1 MDSNVMDNNDRL
13 SDSSDKTDTSL
24 RGLLNS
30 HKSMSANKSP
40 AIANRRSVPTLHTQ
54 SFTGNDRE
62 TGGTS
67 IQPEPSTSTDE
78 PESTLNLSLDSVV
91 RQSLRDQKLT
101 TNFNS
106 NFKFGKPDDDISL
119 RVNPLANLFYEKSN
133 LISSSDASSDT
144 DESSRDIDPADQ
156 SNADAKAKH
165 SLALSNDGINKV
177 IGKIRAKQ
185 EKWAA
190 RTVAQTHR
198 NIPQPGT
205 SGVLSRKRPSQ
216 TRSMEE
222 PKTNTAPKKL
232 NSNPGA
238 IPVIVRNEA
247 VNLTTQHLQKSTEL
261 QRKFNQKMKEVF
273 TYTYDFV

>member
-1 MDSNVMDNNDRL
+1 MDNNDRL

-30 HKSMSANKSP
+30 HKSMSATKSP
-40 AIANRRSVPTLHTQ
+40 AIANRRSAPTLHTQ
-54 SFTGNDRE
+54 PFTGIDRE

-67 IQPEPSTSTDE
+67 IQAAPSTSTDE

-91 RQSLRDQKLT
+91 RQSLGNQKLT

-144 DESSRDIDPADQ
+144 DESSREIDPTDQ
-156 SNADAKAKH
+156 SVGDAKANNPFTSK
-165 SLALSNDGINKV
+165 DGLNKV

-190 RTVAQTHR
+190 RTAVQSQR

-222 PKTNTAPKKL
+222 PKNNTAPKKL

-238 IPVIVRNEA
+238 VPVIVRNET
-247 VNLTTQHLQKSTEL
+247 VNLQSERSQKPTEL
-261 QRKFNQKMKEVF
+261 QRKSNRNNKMKAIF
-273 TYTYDFV
+273 RNTYV